1 MAETY
6 TTRTLREVVRI
17 VASRFLGMLII
28 LVVIVGGVV
37 LASMYSAKWY
47 RSVVQLEASPSQ
59 SANPLESRPTGVSL
73 ASEQSLFVMTQ
84 AAIIRSN
91 PVLATAL
98 MCLEDGTTLDVNSKD
113 KELKL
118 PFTMEEINKYITDNS
133 KEIRKLYDRV
143 SVVTPGG
150 PDATFTRTFKIRVDW
165 PEKRDSETFGSESRQ
180 ESRQVAAQ
188 QCQQLAHNIT
198 GAYLAR
204 YTELEA
210 SRAEAAYS
218 YLNAE
223 PIGRARTRLEKANKA
238 EAEYATLLGA
248 DLSQV
253 MSIIGKQ
260 GLDSGP
266 AAQVQILEK
275 GINEADAELATLRTL
290 KEIINTELAKKNPAD
305 IAVPDEVIKDNSAMT
320 MLQQSLTGI
329 RLKLNGLEPKYTD
342 AYETL
347 KVCKAELAAGY
358 KDLRVELVK
367 QEQRTSATIS
377 MLEAAKADAQQK
389 LVILRK
395 RLGKL
400 GGQATVY
407 SQLQEEVLEAR
418 KNYNK
423 ENERVIEA
431 DSAKGLAKSP
441 RLISILS
448 DATLPNADDPRRPI
462 VWLNILISVI
472 AGLVLAFMYAFISD
486 HFDHTIKSVDDAERY
501 LGTPVL
507 ASVPK
512 MGGRIIG
519 R

>member
-6 TTRTLREVVRI
+6 TTRTLREIVRI

-28 LVVIVGGVV
+28 LVVIIGGVTF
-37 LASMYSAKWY
+37 ASLYSAKWY

-98 MCLEDGTTLDVNSKD
+98 MCLEKDQKLDP

-118 PFTMEEINKYITDNS
+118 PFDMGEINDYIAKNP
-133 KEIRKLYDRV
+133 KEIRKLYKRV

-165 PEKRDSETFGSESRQ
+165 PEKRSPGISGTESRKL
-180 ESRQVAAQ
+180 AAR
-188 QCQQLAHNIT
+188 QCQQLAHNVLV
-198 GAYLAR
+198 GYLGR

-210 SRAEAAYS
+210 KRAEAAYS
-218 YLNAE
+218 YLNDQ
-223 PIGRARTRLEKANKA
+223 PIKAAKKRLDGANHA
-238 EAEYATLLGA
+238 LAAYATELGA
-248 DLSQV
+248 DLPLVSG
-253 MSIIGKQ
+253 INGAQ

-275 GINEADAELATLRTL
+275 GINKADTELATLRAL
-290 KEIINTELAKKNPAD
+290 KTVINKELTKKNAAD

-320 MLQQSLTGI
+320 VLQQSLTGI

-342 AYETL
+342 EYETL

-358 KDLRVELVK
+358 NDLRAELVK
-367 QEQRTSATIS
+367 QEQRTSGTIT
-377 MLEAAKADAQQK
+377 MLEAAKAEAQRK
-389 LVILRK
+389 LAILDT
-395 RLGKL
+395 RLEKL

-418 KNYNK
+418 KNFNK
-423 ENERVIEA
+423 ENDRVTEA
-431 DSAKGLAKSP
+431 SSAIGLAKSP
-441 RLISILS
+441 RLISVLS
-448 DATLPNADDPRRPI
+448 DATLPSSADPRRPI
-462 VWLNILISVI
+462 IWLNILISI
-472 AGLVLAFMYAFISD
+472 LAGLVMAFIYAFISD

-512 MGGRIIG
+512 LSGKIIG
-519 R
+519 KR

>member
-6 TTRTLREVVRI
+6 TTRTLREIVRI
-17 VASRFLGMLII
+17 VASRFIGMLII
-28 LVVIVGGVV
+28 LVVIVGGVTF
-37 LASMYSAKWY
+37 ASLYSAKWY

-59 SANPLESRPTGVSL
+59 SENPLESRPTGVSL

-98 MCLEDGTTLDVNSKD
+98 MCLDEDMKLDSQKP
-113 KELKL
+113 EL
-118 PFTMEEINKYITDNS
+118 PFKMEEINAYISANPE
-133 KEIRKLYDRV
+133 EIRKLYKRV

-165 PEKRDSETFGSESRQ
+165 PEKRSPATLGGK
-180 ESRQVAAQ
+180 SRQVAAQ
-188 QCQQLAHNIT
+188 QCQQLANNVMV
-198 GAYLAR
+198 AYLAR
-204 YTELEA
+204 FTELEEKRA
-210 SRAEAAYS
+210 TAAYNYLKGAPVDDAKARLDKANQAEAAY
-218 YLNAE
+218 
-223 PIGRARTRLEKANKA
+223 
-238 EAEYATLLGA
+238 ATELGA
-248 DLSQV
+248 DLPLV

-275 GINEADAELATLRTL
+275 GINLADAKLATLRAL
-290 KEIINTELAKKNPAD
+290 KEVINKELAKKNPAD

-320 MLQQSLTGI
+320 VLQQSLTGI
-329 RLKLNGLEPKYTD
+329 RLKLNELEPKYED
-342 AYETL
+342 AYEPL
-347 KVCKAELAAGY
+347 RVCKAELAAGY
-358 KDLRVELVK
+358 QDLRVELVK
-367 QEQRTSATIS
+367 QEQRISGTIA
-377 MLEAAKADAQQK
+377 MLEAAKADAEAK
-389 LVILRK
+389 LVVLRK
-395 RLGKL
+395 LLGKL

-423 ENERVIEA
+423 ENDRATEA
-431 DSAKGLAKSP
+431 GSAMGLAKGP

-448 DATLPNADDPRRPI
+448 DATLPNPDEARRPI
-462 VWLNILISVI
+462 IWLNILISII
-472 AGLVLAFMYAFISD
+472 AGLVLAFIYAFISD

-512 MGGRIIG
+512 MSGKIIG
-519 R
+519 KTR